1 MKVICDCGAKYAM
14 DATPEMLRNP
24 VNLACPGCGA
34 DLSAHFNELVRQ
46 KFGNIAPIPQSGLPP
61 ATEIALRPASAK
73 PAIFASPAPA
83 AGLAEPNIVDTK
95 FCRKHPEQRV
105 TEKCRVCEKPIC
117 HLCIELFGCICSVH
131 CREKVR
137 TNQIKS
143 PAYAGHRDA
152 SKRSELNKF
161 AFIAK
166 LVTLSIVTAL
176 GMWGW
181 YEWFGSRPKPAF
193 AINFENEPAASGKSA
208 FCPDNQIVF
217 IHGDKLARYDLK
229 SKKEVWLNHI
239 VDKKRIGEESAII
252 VKRMQEE
259 AAKSEYTI
267 GVPSVEKYT
276 KASIRSAERDLEL
289 LVLGKNI
296 WVANGQKVVRYDWN
310 SGQPKQ
316 EIEFSGGFG
325 RAKRVGE
332 EMETREHT
340 YDGPFIITRF
350 NLVSGQVK
358 TNTIGQ
364 RPPVIA
370 SIKPTASS
378 NKNTKSI
385 ASKPVIDSSGHKQLD
400 PQEIADVLANAPA
413 AARIAAPAMLSVALK
428 QERALNMMDEMDGVK
443 PPPGVEQKDAYK
455 YRGRSEI
462 VATRIGT
469 IRFTI
474 RMLEEKIIERNAMK
488 APPKKTDLDG
498 NISSTATANLAN
510 ELLNEMQRNAGGGI
524 EREDYSRYL
533 VSIHSGDSTGLP
545 DWEGEVVGHPSI
557 YSQPSVTVITAGKS
571 LIVLDK
577 SSKKKWDSTLNYPIA
592 ERYASAADSETDER
606 SGLGPVVERGDTL
619 FVFDKGVLS
628 AFELA
633 TGNARWRLPSVGI
646 RSIFLDNAGSIYVNT
661 TTASPEEIKFSKQID
676 VSNRIGDVVLKLDA
690 KTGKQIWVNSMDGVI
705 SHLEGKFIYT
715 VSYISPTED
724 DEEINPDLVAIGAQ
738 TLPYVRI
745 RRIDPRS
752 GHVMWDHFQQRGAL
766 DVNIRENIFQI
777 VFKKEVQVLKFVSF

>member
-1 MKVICDCGAKYAM
+1 
-14 DATPEMLRNP
+14 MLRNP

-61 ATEIALRPASAK
+61 AIEIALRPASAK
-73 PAIFASPAPA
+73 PAIFASHAPA

-117 HLCIELFGCICSVH
+117 HLCVELFGCVCSVH

-137 TNQIKS
+137 TNQIKF

-152 SKRSELNKF
+152 SKRSEWNKF
-161 AFIAK
+161 AVIAK

-193 AINFENEPAASGKSA
+193 AIRFENEPAASGKSA
-208 FCPDNQIVF
+208 FCPDNQIIF

-239 VDKKRIGEESAII
+239 VDKKKMGEEAAII
-252 VKRMQEE
+252 VKRMQEDS
-259 AAKSEYTI
+259 AKNEYTI
-267 GVPSVEKYT
+267 PVPSVEKYT
-276 KASIRSAERDLEL
+276 KDSIHSAERNLEL
-289 LVLGKNI
+289 LVLDKNI
-296 WVANGQKVVRYDWN
+296 WVANGKKVVRYDWD
-310 SGQPKQ
+310 SGQSKQ
-316 EIEFSGGFG
+316 EIEFSGGFD
-325 RAKRVGE
+325 RAKRVGDE
-332 EMETREHT
+332 LETREQT
-340 YDGPFIITRF
+340 YDGPIFITRF

-358 TNTIGQ
+358 TNCIGQ

-370 SIKPTASS
+370 STNAPASK
-378 NKNTKSI
+378 NKNTKAI
-385 ASKPVIDSSGHKQLD
+385 AAKSGAKPVMDSGGRKQLD
-400 PQEIADVLANAPA
+400 PQKIAEAIANAPT
-413 AARIAAPAMLSVALK
+413 AARIASPATLSVALN
-428 QERALNMMDEMDGVK
+428 QQRALNLMDEMDGVK
-443 PPPGVEQKDAYK
+443 LPPGVDPKDAYK
-455 YRGRSEI
+455 YRGHSEI
-462 VATRIGT
+462 IATRSGI
-469 IRFTI
+469 IKFTV
-474 RMLEEKIIERNAMK
+474 RMLEEKIMERNAMK
-488 APPKKTDLDG
+488 APPKKSALNG
-498 NISSTATANLAN
+498 NVSVTATADIAN

-524 EREDYSRYL
+524 EREDHSRYL
-533 VSIHSGDSTGLP
+533 VSIHSGNSTGPP
-545 DWEGEVVGHPSI
+545 DWEGEVVGSPSI
-557 YSQPSVTVITAGKS
+557 YPQPSVTIITAGKS
-571 LIVLDK
+571 FVVLDK
-577 SSKKKWDSTLNYPIA
+577 SNKKKWDSTLNYPIA
-592 ERYASAADSETDER
+592 ERYGSIADSESDER

-646 RSIFLDNAGSIYVNT
+646 KSMFFDNAGSIYVNT
-661 TTASPEEIKFSKQID
+661 TTASPEAIKFSKQID

-705 SHLEGKFIYT
+705 AYLEGKFIYT
-715 VSYISPTED
+715 VSYLSPTDE
-724 DEEINPDLVAIGAQ
+724 DEELNPDLVAIGAQ

-745 RRIDPRS
+745 RRIDPKN

-766 DVNIRENIFQI
+766 DVKIHENTFQI
-777 VFKKEVQVLKFVSF
+777 VFKKEVQVLKFISF